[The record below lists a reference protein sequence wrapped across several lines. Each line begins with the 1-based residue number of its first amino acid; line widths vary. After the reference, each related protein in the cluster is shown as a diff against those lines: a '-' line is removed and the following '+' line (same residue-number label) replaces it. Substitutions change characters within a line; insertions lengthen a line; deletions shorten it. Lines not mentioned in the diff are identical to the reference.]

1 MSKFFIRR
9 PIVAIVIAILTVI
22 IGTVSMFSLATSQ
35 YPDIVPTEILVTATY
50 PGADAKTVSEAVSTP
65 IEQQM
70 NGVDNMLYMD
80 SVSANNGVVQLFVDF
95 DVKTDPNIDQVLGQ
109 LRVDQAQSQ
118 LPAQVTAAGLTVQ
131 KALTSPLMLV
141 AINSPGGKLSQDFL
155 TNYAIINLQD
165 QISRVK
171 GVSRV
176 QIFGGQYALRVWVQP
191 EKLAKLGITAPE
203 VIAAIQAQNNVNPA
217 GQIGAEPIP
226 KGQQFTYTVRTQGR
240 LVKPE
245 EFANIILRANTDGS
259 IVHLGDVA
267 RVELGDQAYA
277 ISGRYNQAPSGVMAV
292 YQLPGSN
299 AVQTAKLVNARM
311 KELSATFP
319 ASITYNVPLDTTK
332 AVTAGIHEIVLTLVE
347 ALALV
352 VIVVFIFL
360 QGWRATLI
368 PLLAVPVSLIGTF
381 IIFPALGFS
390 INTLSLFGLV
400 LAIGLVVDDAIIV
413 VEAVEHHIDE
423 GMEPK
428 EATEKAM
435 EEVGGP
441 VVAIALILAAVFIPT
456 AFIPGI
462 TGRMY
467 QQFAVTIAISVLIS
481 AFNAL
486 TLSPALASLLLK
498 PKDKEQKPGLLSK
511 PFALFNK
518 FFGRTTDSFVHTS
531 DVLIHK
537 SYLAMLAIA
546 LIGVAAVFLGGSL
559 PGGFIP
565 TEDQGYMFLALQ
577 LPDGASAQRT
587 DAAQQK
593 ITAALL
599 KTPGVEGVIAV
610 TNFSLLTQVQST
622 NSGFFFVALKP
633 WDTRTSKDQQLEY
646 IQGNLQKQLGA
657 DPDGIAFAFPPP
669 SIPGIG
675 TSGGVTFVLEDRSGK
690 DDPMTLAKNMGTFLG
705 ALKKRPEIA
714 IAIPSYQP
722 AVPQLYANVDR
733 EKALQQQVS
742 LTDIYTTMQTFM
754 GGYLVNYFNRFG
766 RQWQTYVEAE
776 GTSRTDIANIS
787 QFYVRSANGSQVPL
801 SSLVKVS
808 QITGPEF
815 IYRFNEYNA
824 AQINI
829 TGNPGFSSGQI
840 RKALEETFK
849 QTMPPGAGFDYSGMS
864 YQEQVAEQGV
874 PSWAVF
880 ALSLLFVFLILAA
893 LYESWTLPFSVL
905 LSTPVAILGAYIA
918 LHIRS
923 YENDIFAT
931 IGLVML
937 IGLSAKNAILIVE
950 FAKSNYESGMS
961 ISEAALGAARLRF
974 RPIVMTALAFI
985 FGCLP
990 LWTASGSGR
999 RLSPHPWHRGRRRHV
1014 PLDRHR
1020 PHLYPGHLLGRR
1032 VSLAPLCQGVA
1043 RAQPWTPKL
1052 TSIPS
1057 PPARLPEADR
1067 GHRPREVTHEQLA
1080 RRSQTH
1086 CISYRLRLLLAAVAG
1101 CKVGPNYRRPVVP
1114 APPTF
1119 RGADEAAI
1127 VSDAQSSIGDQK
1139 WAAVYQEPELQEL
1152 IRRRSSTTSTSA
1164 SRPSASSSR
1173 SRRSRS
1179 PAPSSSPQ

>member
-22 IGTVSMFSLATSQ
+22 LGVVTLFTLPTSQ
-35 YPDIVPTEILVTATY
+35 YPDIVPPEILVTATY
-50 PGADAKTVSEAVSTP
+50 PGADAKTVTQAVSTP

-70 NGVDNMLYMD
+70 NGVDNMIYMD
-80 SVSANNGVVQLFVDF
+80 SVSANNGIVQLFVDF
-95 DVKTDPNIDQVLGQ
+95 DVTTNPNIDQVLAQ

-118 LPAQVTAAGLTVQ
+118 LPAQVTTAGLTVQ

-165 QISRVK
+165 QIARVK

-176 QIFGGQYALRVWVQP
+176 QTFGGQYALRVWVQP
-191 EKLAKLGITAPE
+191 DKMAKLGVTAPE
-203 VIAAIQAQNNVNPA
+203 VISAIQTQNNVNPA
-217 GQIGAEPIP
+217 GQIGGEPIP

-240 LVKPE
+240 LVTPE
-245 EFANIILRANTDGS
+245 EFGKIIIRANADGS
-259 IVHLGDVA
+259 ILHLSDIA
-267 RVELGDQAYA
+267 RIELGDQAYGL
-277 ISGRYNQAPSGVMAV
+277 SGRYNQAPSGVMAI

-299 AVQTAKLVNARM
+299 AVETAAAVTARM

-319 ASITYNVPLDTTK
+319 SGISYNIPLDTTK
-332 AVTAGIHEIVLTLVE
+332 AVTAGIREIVFTLLE

-413 VEAVEHHIDE
+413 VEAVEHHIEE
-423 GMEPK
+423 GMDPK
-428 EATEKAM
+428 SATEKAM
-435 EEVGGP
+435 SEVGGP

-456 AFIPGI
+456 ALIPGI
-462 TGRMY
+462 TGRLY

-498 PKDKEQKPGLLSK
+498 PRVEGRKKGLLGRG
-511 PFALFNK
+511 FGFFNR
-518 FFGRTTDSFVHTS
+518 FFGRTTESFVRTS
-531 DVLIHK
+531 SVLIHK
-537 SYLAMLAIA
+537 SAFAMLALA
-546 LIGVAAVFLGGSL
+546 LIGVLAVFLGSTL

-587 DAAQQK
+587 DAAQQR

-599 KTPGVEGVIAV
+599 KTPGVESVIAV

-622 NSGFFFVALKP
+622 NAGFFFVALKP
-633 WDTRTSKDQQLEY
+633 WEVRKSKQEQLEY
-646 IQGNLQKQLGA
+646 IQANLQKQLFA

-675 TSGGVTFVLEDRSGK
+675 TSGGVTFVLEDRSGS
-690 DDPMTLAKNMGTFLG
+690 DDPTTLTKNVFTFLG
-705 ALKKRPEIA
+705 AISKRPEIGA
-714 IAIPSYQP
+714 AIPSYQP
-722 AVPQLYANVDR
+722 AVPQLYAEVDR
-733 EKALQQQVS
+733 EKALQQQVDLS
-742 LTDIYTTMQTFM
+742 NIYTTMQTFM

-776 GTSRTDIANIS
+776 GSSRTNVANIN

-801 SSLVKVS
+801 ASLVKVS
-808 QITGPEF
+808 QVTGPEF
-815 IYRFNEYNA
+815 IFRFNEFNA
-824 AQINI
+824 AQINV
-829 TGNPGFSSGQI
+829 TGAPGYSSGQV
-840 RKALEETFK
+840 RKALEEVFH
-849 QTMPPGAGFDYSGMS
+849 QTMPEGAGFDYSGMS
-864 YQEQVAEQGV
+864 YQEQQAEKGV

-905 LSTPVAILGAYIA
+905 LSTPVAILGAYLA
-918 LHIRS
+918 LHARMF
-923 YENDIFAT
+923 ENDIFAT

-950 FAKSNYESGMS
+950 FAKLNYESGQS
-961 ISEAALGAARLRF
+961 IAEAALHAARLRF
-974 RPIVMTALAFI
+974 RPIVMTAFAFI

-990 LWTASGSGR
+990 LWVATGSGAASR
-999 RLSPHPWHRGRRRHV
+999 RILGTVVVGGMTLSTAIGLIFIPTTFAVVEYLSHRFVKGGKGTTMDSKH
-1014 PLDRHR
+1014 
-1020 PHLYPGHLLGRR
+1020 
-1032 VSLAPLCQGVA
+1032 A
-1043 RAQPWTPKL
+1043 
-1052 TSIPS
+1052 
-1057 PPARLPEADR
+1057 
-1067 GHRPREVTHEQLA
+1067 
-1080 RRSQTH
+1080 
-1086 CISYRLRLLLAAVAG
+1086 
-1101 CKVGPNYRRPVVP
+1101 
-1114 APPTF
+1114 
-1119 RGADEAAI
+1119 
-1127 VSDAQSSIGDQK
+1127 
-1139 WAAVYQEPELQEL
+1139 PELPNGTEVN
-1152 IRRRSSTTSTSA
+1152 
-1164 SRPSASSSR
+1164 
-1173 SRRSRS
+1173 
-1179 PAPSSSPQ
+1179 PAAAHVQTEGGQA

>member
-1 MSKFFIRR
+1 MSKFFINR

-22 IGTVSMFSLATSQ
+22 LGGVSMFTLATSQ
-35 YPDIVPTEILVTATY
+35 FPDIVPTEILVTATY
-50 PGADAKTVSEAVSTP
+50 PGADAKTLSQAVATP

-70 NGVDNMLYMD
+70 NGVDNMIYMN

-95 DVKTDPNIDQVLGQ
+95 DVKTSPDIDQVLSQ

-118 LPAQVTAAGLTVQ
+118 LPAQVTTAGLTVQ
-131 KALTSPLMLV
+131 KALTSPLMLI
-141 AINSPGGKLSQDFL
+141 AINSPGNKLSQDFL

-165 QISRVK
+165 QITRVK

-176 QIFGGQYALRVWVQP
+176 QIFGGQYALRVWVDP
-191 EKLAKLGITAPE
+191 DKLAKLGVTAPE
-203 VIAAIQAQNNVNPA
+203 VIQAIQTQNNVNPA

-245 EFANIILRANTDGS
+245 EFGRIVLRANPDGS
-259 IVHLGDVA
+259 ILHLSDVA

-299 AVQTAKLVNARM
+299 AVATAAAVNARM

-319 ASITYNVPLDTTK
+319 AGISYDVPLDTTK
-332 AVTAGIHEIVLTLVE
+332 AVSSGIHEIVITLLE

-423 GMEPK
+423 GMDPK
-428 EATEKAM
+428 SATIKAM

-462 TGRMY
+462 TGRLY

-498 PKDKEQKPGLLSK
+498 PKEEGKKASLLGRG
-511 PFALFNK
+511 FGLFNK
-518 FFGRTTDSFVHTS
+518 FFKRTTDSFVHTS

-537 SYLAMLAIA
+537 SYLAMLGIA
-546 LIGVAAVFLGGSL
+546 LIAVASFFLGSSL
-559 PGGFIP
+559 PGGFLP

-622 NSGFFFVALKP
+622 NQGFFFVALKP
-633 WDTRTSKDQQLEY
+633 WEARKSKDQQLAY
-646 IQGNLQKQLGA
+646 IQGNLQKQLAGN
-657 DPDGIAFAFPPP
+657 PDGIAFAFPPP

-675 TSGGVTFVLEDRSGK
+675 TSGAITMVIEDRSGS
-690 DDPMTLAKNMGTFLG
+690 DDPTTLTKNLGLFLAAANKLPEVG
-705 ALKKRPEIA
+705 A
-714 IAIPSYQP
+714 AIPSYSP
-722 AVPQLYANVDR
+722 AVPQLYADVDQ
-733 EKALQQQVS
+733 EKVLQQQVQLS
-742 LTDIYTTMQTFM
+742 DVYTTMSTFM

-776 GTSRTDIANIS
+776 GSSRTDIKNIS

-801 SSLVKVS
+801 GSLVKVR
-808 QITGPEF
+808 QITGPEYIF
-815 IYRFNEYNA
+815 RFNEFNA
-824 AQINI
+824 AQVNI
-829 TGNPGFSSGQI
+829 TGKPGYSSGQI
-840 RKALEETFK
+840 RAALEKTFAEV
-849 QTMPPGAGFDYSGMS
+849 MPPGAGFDYSGMS
-864 YQEQVAEQGV
+864 YQEEQAQKGV
-874 PSWAVF
+874 PTWAVF
-880 ALSLLFVFLILAA
+880 GLSLLFVFLILAA

-905 LSTPVAILGAYIA
+905 LSTPVAILGGYIA
-918 LHIRS
+918 LHIRLL
-923 YENDIFAT
+923 ENDIFAT
-931 IGLVML
+931 IGVVML

-950 FAKSNYESGMS
+950 FAKTNYDNGQS

-990 LWTASGSGR
+990 LWTATG
-999 RLSPHPWHRGRRRHV
+999 
-1014 PLDRHR
+1014 
-1020 PHLYPGHLLGRR
+1020 
-1032 VSLAPLCQGVA
+1032 
-1043 RAQPWTPKL
+1043 
-1052 TSIPS
+1052 
-1057 PPARLPEADR
+1057 
-1067 GHRPREVTHEQLA
+1067 
-1080 RRSQTH
+1080 
-1086 CISYRLRLLLAAVAG
+1086 AG
-1101 CKVGPNYRRPVVP
+1101 
-1114 APPTF
+1114 A
-1119 RGADEAAI
+1119 
-1127 VSDAQSSIGDQK
+1127 
-1139 WAAVYQEPELQEL
+1139 
-1152 IRRRSSTTSTSA
+1152 A
-1164 SRPSASSSR
+1164 SRRILGTVVVGGMFLSTAIGLIFIPVTFSVVEYLSHRFRPGGKGTTMDSKFDLDPVLAGR
-1173 SRRSRS
+1173 AAGGGPR
-1179 PAPSSSPQ
+1179 APRQGGHA

>member
-22 IGTVSMFSLATSQ
+22 VGTVTLFTLPTSQ
-35 YPDIVPTEILVTATY
+35 YPDIVPPEILVTATY
-50 PGADAKTVSEAVSTP
+50 PGADAKTVAQAVSTP

-70 NGVDNMLYMD
+70 NGVDNMIYMD

-95 DVKTDPNIDQVLGQ
+95 DVKSDPNIDQVLAQ

-118 LPAQVTAAGLTVQ
+118 LPAEVTTAGLTVQ

-165 QISRVK
+165 QLARVK

-176 QIFGGQYALRVWVQP
+176 QVFGGQYALRVWVQP
-191 EKLAKLGITAPE
+191 DKLAQLGVTATD
-203 VIAAIQAQNNVNPA
+203 VINAIRTQNNVNPA
-217 GQIGAEPIP
+217 GQIGGEPIP
-226 KGQQFTYTVRTQGR
+226 KGEQFTYTVRTQGR
-240 LVKPE
+240 LVTPD
-245 EFANIILRANTDGS
+245 EFGKIILRANADGS
-259 IVHLGDVA
+259 ILHLSDVA
-267 RVELGDQAYA
+267 RIELGDQAYGL
-277 ISGRYNQAPSGVMAV
+277 SGRYNQAPSGVMAI

-299 AVQTAKLVNARM
+299 AVQTAEAVNQRM
-311 KELSATFP
+311 KELAVTFP
-319 ASITYNVPLDTTK
+319 SGISYDVPLDTTK

-347 ALALV
+347 ALVLV
-352 VIVVFIFL
+352 VVVVFIFL

-423 GMEPK
+423 GMDPK
-428 EATEKAM
+428 SATEKAM

-456 AFIPGI
+456 ALIPGI
-462 TGRMY
+462 TGRLY

-498 PKDKEQKPGLLSK
+498 PKEEGRKEGLLGRGYS
-511 PFALFNK
+511 LFNK
-518 FFGRTTDSFVHTS
+518 FFSRTTESFVHTS
-531 DVLIHK
+531 SVLIHK
-537 SYLAMLAIA
+537 SGIAMVA
-546 LIGVAAVFLGGSL
+546 LVLVGVVAVFLGSSL

-593 ITAALL
+593 ISAALL
-599 KTPGVEGVIAV
+599 KTPGVQGVIAV

-622 NSGFFFVALKP
+622 NAGFFFVALKP
-633 WDTRTSKDQQLEY
+633 WDMRKSRDQQLAY
-646 IQGNLQKQLGA
+646 IQASVQKQLSA

-675 TSGGVTFVLEDRSGK
+675 TSGGVTFILEDRSGS
-690 DDPMTLAKNMGTFLG
+690 DDPATLTKNVFGFLG
-705 ALKKRPEIA
+705 ALSKRPEIGA
-714 IAIPSYQP
+714 AIPSYQP
-722 AVPQLYANVDR
+722 AVPQLYADVDR
-733 EKALQQQVS
+733 EKALQQQVDLS
-742 LTDIYTTMQTFM
+742 NIYTTMQTFM

-776 GTSRTDIANIS
+776 GTSRTNVANIN

-815 IYRFNEYNA
+815 IYRFNEFNA

-829 TGNPGFSSGQI
+829 TGAPGYSSGQV
-840 RKALEETFK
+840 RKAIEEVFH
-849 QTMPPGAGFDYSGMS
+849 QTMPADAGFDYSGMS
-864 YQEQVAEQGV
+864 YQEQQAEKGV

-880 ALSLLFVFLILAA
+880 GLSLLFVFLILAA

-905 LSTPVAILGAYIA
+905 LSTPVAILGAYLA
-918 LHIRS
+918 LHLRS
-923 YENDIFAT
+923 FENDIFAT

-950 FAKSNYESGMS
+950 FAKTNYESGQS
-961 ISEAALGAARLRF
+961 ICESALNAARLRF

-985 FGCLP
+985 VGCLP
-990 LWTASGSGR
+990 LWAASGSGAASRRILGTVVVGGMTLSTALGLIFIPVTFAVVEYLSHRFARGGKGVTMDCTHEPTRKGAAR
-999 RLSPHPWHRGRRRHV
+999 RLP
-1014 PLDRHR
+1014 D
-1020 PHLYPGHLLGRR
+1020 
-1032 VSLAPLCQGVA
+1032 
-1043 RAQPWTPKL
+1043 
-1052 TSIPS
+1052 
-1057 PPARLPEADR
+1057 
-1067 GHRPREVTHEQLA
+1067 
-1080 RRSQTH
+1080 
-1086 CISYRLRLLLAAVAG
+1086 AVA
-1101 CKVGPNYRRPVVP
+1101 
-1114 APPTF
+1114 
-1119 RGADEAAI
+1119 
-1127 VSDAQSSIGDQK
+1127 
-1139 WAAVYQEPELQEL
+1139 
-1152 IRRRSSTTSTSA
+1152 
-1164 SRPSASSSR
+1164 
-1173 SRRSRS
+1173 
-1179 PAPSSSPQ
+1179 PQTEGGQI